1 MVGDVGSHGLEAG
14 REDVLSSVFDAM
26 LDPLVV
32 VEAVRDEQGDIVDMR
47 YVEANVAA
55 LTFLHLDRGALLGQL
70 ASDLF
75 PAASNDIFLAWCTQ
89 VIATGQPL
97 AVDDQRLTTKGT
109 DNGDRFDVQ
118 ATLAGDH
125 VALTWRDV
133 TEWSNAQNELTF
145 LATHDPLTR
154 LLNRRGFDD
163 LLTTV
168 LSHDPR
174 RGVHATLL
182 YCDLDGFK
190 SVNDVLGHAAGDA
203 VLVEVARRLTD
214 SVRGGDHVARLGGDE
229 FAILLPETDRP
240 PAVNIVAHKI
250 RHAIAEQ
257 VDVGTATIRTGIS
270 VGIAYAQPGEEPEG
284 LLHRADT
291 ALQRAKRGAGINADG
306 GLPA

>member
-1 MVGDVGSHGLEAG
+1 MVGDVGSHGPGASRGE
-14 REDVLSSVFDAM
+14 VLGAVFEAM

-32 VEAVRDEQGDIVDMR
+32 VEAVRDEQGEIVDMR
-47 YVEANVAA
+47 YIEANVAA
-55 LTFLHLDRGALLGQL
+55 LSFLQLDRGGLIGQL
-70 ASDLF
+70 ANDLF
-75 PAASNDIFLAWCTQ
+75 PASANDVFLSWCTQ

-97 AVDDQRLTTKGT
+97 FVEDQRLTTSF
-109 DNGDRFDVQ
+109 DNGYRFDVQ
-118 ATLAGDH
+118 VTLAGDH
-125 VALTWRDV
+125 VALTWRDI

-145 LATHDPLTR
+145 LASHDPLTR

-203 VLVEVARRLTD
+203 VLVEVARRLTEN
-214 SVRGGDHVARLGGDE
+214 VRGGDHVARLGGDE

-240 PAVNIVAHKI
+240 HAVNIVAHKI
-250 RHAIAEQ
+250 RHAISEQ

-270 VGIAYAQPGEEPEG
+270 VGIAYAQPGEEPDS
-284 LLHRADT
+284 LLRRADR
-291 ALQRAKRGAGINADG
+291 ALQRAKSGEGINTDG
-306 GLPA
+306 GPPR